1 MAFGQTL
8 LRTTAQSAPGRTTSA
23 NPPALIWI
31 DRQRT
36 VIDRNAAAEEILDKA
51 DPLELAFGR
60 LHARCRRD
68 MFRLEDAMT
77 QAQIGGYA
85 TVVLGDAGLGV
96 EVVRAALNAV
106 EQCLILLRD
115 PSKERAAQIIDIS
128 RHFGLTKAEQ
138 GLLDMLVQGASLP
151 DAARMLGVARSTA
164 RTHLQHLFDKT
175 GKRRQVDLLRLVA
188 PLLPGQSAANDGSH

>member
-1 MAFGQTL
+1 MASAQTL
-8 LRTTAQSAPGRTTSA
+8 FRTIEQSAPVRATPAS
-23 NPPALIWI
+23 PPALIWI

-68 MFRLEDAMT
+68 MLRLETAMT
-77 QAQIGGYA
+77 QAQAGGYA
-85 TVVLGDAGLGV
+85 TVVLGEAGLGV
-96 EVVRAALNAV
+96 EVVRSGPKAV
-106 EQCLILLRD
+106 EQCLVLLRD
-115 PSKERAAQIIDIS
+115 PSKERAAQIVDVT

-138 GLLDMLVQGASLP
+138 GLLDILVQGASLP

-164 RTHLQHLFDKT
+164 RTHLQRLFDKT
-175 GKRRQVDLLRLVA
+175 GKRRQVDLLRMVA
-188 PLLPGQSAANDGSH
+188 SL